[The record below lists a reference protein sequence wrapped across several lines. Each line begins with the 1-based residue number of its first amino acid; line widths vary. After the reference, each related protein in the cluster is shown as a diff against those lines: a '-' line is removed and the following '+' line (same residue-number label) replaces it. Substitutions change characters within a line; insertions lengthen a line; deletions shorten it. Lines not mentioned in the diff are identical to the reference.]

1 MRHMVHYGPST
12 WGDYNVPYG
21 YFGFSD
27 KCTVDTKQL
36 KKEREREIKAKKVVC
51 NQDSLFPH

>member
-36 KKEREREIKAKKVVC
+36 KKERERERDKGQESRV
-51 NQDSLFPH
+51 